1 MKLSESIEAFARA
14 VQLIKEAKL
23 TSDQKEKNTKEL
35 EDNMKATKLGSA
47 ATKNTLECSNEG
59 LEIIEEHNW
68 MRERELI
75 NKVKK
80 ETKNGSERGFHLKLS
95 WSIVQKL

>member
-1 MKLSESIEAFARA
+1 
-14 VQLIKEAKL
+14 
-23 TSDQKEKNTKEL
+23 
-35 EDNMKATKLGSA
+35 
-47 ATKNTLECSNEG
+47 
-59 LEIIEEHNW
+59 

-95 WSIVQKL
+95 WSIVQKQVTEKNQEFIISNVRMRKQYKFMNIPYFLSLLNILLF